1 MTKRIPNRL
10 GTKVIKTAIAIP
22 RSDYQR
28 IETLRLQLG
37 KTRSQLLL
45 EAFRHWI
52 HHRDQLQAE
61 RRYVE
66 GYRRH
71 PETPAESNAFLN
83 AGQTLWD
90 KESWE

>member
-1 MTKRIPNRL
+1 MTKRIPRRS

-22 RSDYQR
+22 RIDYQQ
-28 IETLRLQLG
+28 IETLRLQMG

-45 EAFRHWI
+45 EAFRHWM
-52 HHRDQLQAE
+52 HHRDRLQAE

-71 PETPAESNAFLN
+71 PETSAENAALLN
-83 AGQTLWD
+83 AGQTLWN